1 MEVNDNDDKTDNDD
15 GHFRSEKLA
24 RAFGPCELKTDGKLV
39 ENIEEIRAYIRCA
52 RADFFTELENVYV
65 KVSYES
71 GGKRHIVY

>member
-1 MEVNDNDDKTDNDD
+1 MEVNDNDDKTDK
-15 GHFRSEKLA
+15 FRSEKLA